1 MKISEATLLNHLP
14 AVLLLLLSPK
24 AYPQPSSASSQQH
37 KFSLHI
43 PAVTLAEA
51 LPQLASQTGY
61 ALVAANP
68 LPAQPSPAV
77 QGEWTLQAALQHLL
91 ASSGLQAQLQPGL
104 ILILPLASHTAT
116 AATHNSEQGN
126 TEHIVVQGEAP
137 LLGMALD
144 EQARQGLATDIMF
157 AAEVAS
163 MPQLNLGDALQS
175 LPGVVAEKDNGQT
188 RQLGLR
194 GLGPEFV
201 QVQINGVDTLASFNS
216 VFDHRGSAE
225 RSRNVDFNLF
235 SSTLFQQLS
244 LRKSYQASQSEG
256 GIAGTIELQTAEPLS
271 EPRATARLGWST
283 HYNSL
288 SATASPGGQLALFS
302 GGKQLAGMLLLDY
315 QHSDQIE
322 TGYRDWGWRAFNRQ
336 AASTLAPDLTALL
349 QSGQLIGPTVTSATL
364 ANRQQQRLGLNVSWQ
379 WQPNADTEWRWT
391 HLAGQ
396 LKSTDQEYNL
406 ANLQSQRFSALA
418 VDQFGTVR
426 YGKAEQANIRSEAK
440 LAAAQT
446 EVLHSSLAMRWTPQ
460 LHQLYRADLS
470 LSQSDFQS
478 PLHDKIFLQA
488 PGHSYS
494 FDFRPNRRSP
504 LRQYDVDLSERQLW
518 QLQRADVREDQLLHR
533 QWQANVSARFGTVPA
548 ALTLGAQLKSFSSEG
563 FERRDDVRDLNALQL
578 PFVTTTPAWPLPQ
591 PMLVADVDQTFAT
604 VLAQGL
610 QGRIS
615 GQPFARELTA
625 LSNKPGTSF
634 TVQEQQWALYGSYQW
649 TAANWQADAGLRVVQ
664 NQTKRQG
671 DQGPTPALP
680 GTANRLTQRQQHW
693 LPSLQLAVD
702 LSEQWVFRAA
712 ASRNLTRPGLS
723 QLRTSTEISIA
734 DNKVE
739 QGNPELQPV
748 LADALDLSLA
758 YQLDESSNLSLTLFQ
773 KKLRHFIVTDSQLLS
788 FTELGL
794 PPELLTPDRQGELF
808 TLSKPVN
815 QPAAQ
820 LRGLELAGRYQWP
833 QGFGVLAH
841 YSLVSGHSRYP
852 LNQQQLRGPLP
863 GLSGDSGQ
871 LSLYWQSP
879 QAGARLVGSYRD
891 QYMTEPDVV
900 NGFIGVRPL
909 LFVDA
914 AAYYQLSNHLR
925 LSLALLNLT
934 DQPIDL
940 FAGLQPNRPQVFT
953 RSGRSL
959 QLSLQLQL

>member
-1 MKISEATLLNHLP
+1 MNHLP
-14 AVLLLLLSPK
+14 AVLLLLLLAGTSAK
-24 AYPQPSSASSQQH
+24 AYPQQSSVSSQQH
-37 KFSLHI
+37 QFSLQI

-51 LPQLASQTGY
+51 LQQLASQTGY
-61 ALVAANP
+61 ALVAADP

-77 QGEWTLQAALQHLL
+77 QGEWTLQAALQQLL
-91 ASSGLQAQLQPGL
+91 ATSGLQAQLQPGL
-104 ILILPLASHTAT
+104 ILILPLTRNTT
-116 AATHNSEQGN
+116 AAATNDSDRGN
-126 TEHIVVQGEAP
+126 AEHIVVQGKAP
-137 LLGMALD
+137 FLGMALD
-144 EQARQGLATDIMF
+144 EQARQGLAADILF
-157 AAEVAS
+157 AAELAT

-175 LPGVVAEKDNGQT
+175 LPGLVAEKDNGQT

-271 EPRATARLGWST
+271 EPTAKARLGLST

-288 SATASPGGQLALFS
+288 SATTSAGGQLALFS
-302 GGKQLAGMLLLDY
+302 GGKQMAGMLLLDY

-336 AASTLAPDLTALL
+336 AASSLAPDLTALL

-364 ANRQQQRLGLNVSWQ
+364 ANRQQQRLGLNASWQ
-379 WQPNADTEWRWT
+379 WQPNADTDWRWT
-391 HLAGQ
+391 HIAGQ

-406 ANLQSQRFSALA
+406 ANLQSQGFSALA

-426 YGKAEQANIRSEAK
+426 FGKAEHANIRSEAK

-446 EVLHSSLAMRWTPQ
+446 EVLHSSLAVRLTPQ
-460 LHQLYRADLS
+460 PNQLYRADLS

-494 FDFRPNRRSP
+494 FDFRPHRRSP
-504 LRQYDVDLSERQLW
+504 LRQYDVDLTARQRW
-518 QLQRADVREDQLLHR
+518 QLHRADVREDQLLN
-533 QWQANVSARFGTVPA
+533 QQLQANFSSRFGTLSR
-548 ALTLGAQLKSFSSEG
+548 ALTLGAQLKKFSSEG
-563 FERRDDVRDLNALQL
+563 FERRDDVRDLNILQL
-578 PFVTTTPAWPLPQ
+578 PFVSATPAWQLPQ
-591 PMLVADVDQTFAT
+591 PMVVADVDQTFAT

-610 QGRIS
+610 SGRIS

-649 TAANWQADAGLRVVQ
+649 TAANWQADAGLRLIE
-664 NQTKRQG
+664 NQTERQG
-671 DQGPTPALP
+671 EPLPASGQP
-680 GTANRLTQRQQHW
+680 IAASRLTQRQQHW
-693 LPSLQLAVD
+693 LPSLQLTVD
-702 LSEQWVFRAA
+702 LSEQWVLRAA

-723 QLRTSTEISIA
+723 QLRASTEISIA

-758 YQLDESSNLSLTLFQ
+758 YQLDAINNLSLALFH
-773 KKLRHFIVTDSQLLS
+773 KKLQHFIVTDSQLLS
-788 FTELGL
+788 YTALGL
-794 PPELLTPDRQGELF
+794 PAALLTPDRHGELF

-841 YSLVSGHSRYP
+841 YSLVSGHSSYP

-863 GLSGDSGQ
+863 GLSRDSGQ

-891 QYMTEPDVV
+891 QYITDTDVI
-900 NGFIGVRPL
+900 NGFIGVRSL

-914 AAYYQLSNHLR
+914 SAYYQLSNDLR
-925 LSLALLNLT
+925 LSLALLNVT
-934 DQPIDL
+934 DQPIDM
-940 FAGLQPNRPQVFT
+940 FAGLEPNRPLVFT

-959 QLSLQLQL
+959 QLGLQLQF

>member
-1 MKISEATLLNHLP
+1 MNHLP
-14 AVLLLLLSPK
+14 AVLLLLLLLSPK

-51 LPQLASQTGY
+51 LTQLASQTGY
-61 ALVAANP
+61 ALVAADP

-77 QGEWTLQAALQHLL
+77 QGEWTLQAALQQLL
-91 ASSGLQAQLQPGL
+91 ATSGLQAQLQPGL
-104 ILILPLASHTAT
+104 ILILPPASNATTTAI
-116 AATHNSEQGN
+116 NDSGRGN
-126 TEHIVVQGEAP
+126 TEHIVVQGKAP
-137 LLGMALD
+137 FLGMALD
-144 EQARQGLATDIMF
+144 EQARQGLATDILF
-157 AAEVAS
+157 AAEVAT

-235 SSTLFQQLS
+235 SSTLFQQLN

-271 EPRATARLGWST
+271 EPTATARLGWSA

-288 SATASPGGQLALFS
+288 SATTSPGGQLALFS

-440 LAAAQT
+440 LAAAKT
-446 EVLHSSLAMRWTPQ
+446 EVLHSSLAMRLTPQ
-460 LHQLYRADLS
+460 PNQLYRADLS

-494 FDFRPNRRSP
+494 FDFRPKRRSP

-578 PFVTTTPAWPLPQ
+578 PFVTTSPAWPLPQ

-615 GQPFARELTA
+615 GLPFGRELTA

-664 NQTKRQG
+664 NQTERQG
-671 DQGPTPALP
+671 AQGPTPALP
-680 GTANRLTQRQQHW
+680 GTASRLTQRQQHW

-758 YQLDESSNLSLTLFQ
+758 YQLDESSNLSWTLFQ

-788 FTELGL
+788 FTALGL

-808 TLSKPVN
+808 TLSKPFN

-833 QGFGVLAH
+833 QGFGALAH

-863 GLSGDSGQ
+863 GLSRDSGQ

-891 QYMTEPDVV
+891 QYITDSDVI

-914 AAYYQLSNHLR
+914 SASYQLNHALR
-925 LSLALLNLT
+925 LSLALLNVT
-934 DQPIDL
+934 DQPIDM
-940 FAGLQPNRPQVFT
+940 FAGLAPNRPLVFT

>member
-1 MKISEATLLNHLP
+1 MPT
-14 AVLLLLLSPK
+14 
-24 AYPQPSSASSQQH
+24 QQ
-37 KFSLHI
+37 FSLKI
-43 PAVTLAEA
+43 PAAPLAEA
-51 LPQLASQTGY
+51 LQQLASQTGY
-61 ALVAANP
+61 ALVAADP
-68 LPAQPSPAV
+68 LPAQRSPAL
-77 QGEWTLQAALQHLL
+77 QGEWTVPAALQRLL
-91 ASSGLQAQLQPGL
+91 AASGLQAQWQPGL
-104 ILILPLASHTAT
+104 IVILPNRSTT
-116 AATHNSEQGN
+116 TSPQRSEAYRSA
-126 TEHIVVQGEAP
+126 EHIVVQGQAP
-137 LLGMALD
+137 LLAAALD
-144 EQARQGLATDIMF
+144 EQARQGLATDIVF
-157 AAEVAS
+157 AAEVATL
-163 MPQLNLGDALQS
+163 PQLNLGDALQS
-175 LPGVVAEKDNGQT
+175 LPGLVAEKDNGQT

-216 VFDHRGSAE
+216 VFDHRGSAK

-271 EPRATARLGWST
+271 EPTAKARLGLST
-283 HYNSL
+283 HTNSL
-288 SATASPGGQLALFS
+288 SATTSPGGQLALFS

-336 AASTLAPDLTALL
+336 AASTLTPDLTALL

-364 ANRQQQRLGLNVSWQ
+364 ANRQQQRLGLNASWQ

-391 HLAGQ
+391 HIAGQ

-418 VDQFGTVR
+418 VDDFGTVR
-426 YGKAEQANIRSEAK
+426 FGKAEHANIRSEAK

-446 EVLHSSLAMRWTPQ
+446 KVQHSSLAMRLTPQ
-460 LHQLYRADLS
+460 PNQLYRADLS

-494 FDFRPNRRSP
+494 FDFRPHRRSP
-504 LRQYDVDLSERQLW
+504 LRQYDVDLTEPQLW
-518 QLQRADVREDQLLHR
+518 QLHRADVREDQLLNR

-578 PFVTTTPAWPLPQ
+578 PFVSTSPAWPLPQ
-591 PMLVADVDQTFAT
+591 PMLVADVEQTFAT

-610 QGRIS
+610 SGRIS

-634 TVQEQQWALYGSYQW
+634 TVQEQQWALFSSYQW
-649 TAANWQADAGLRVVQ
+649 TAANWQADAGLRVVH
-664 NQTKRQG
+664 NQTERQG
-671 DQGPTPALP
+671 DQGPTPDLP
-680 GTANRLTQRQQHW
+680 GTASRLLQRQQHW
-693 LPSLQLAVD
+693 LPSLQLTVD
-702 LSEQWVFRAA
+702 INEQWTLRAA

-723 QLRTSTEISIA
+723 QLRASTEISIA

-758 YQLDESSNLSLTLFQ
+758 YQFDAINNLSLALFQ
-773 KKLRHFIVTDSQLLS
+773 KKLQHFIVTDSQLLS
-788 FTELGL
+788 YTALGL
-794 PPELLTPDRQGELF
+794 PPALLTPDRQGELF

-815 QPAAQ
+815 QAAVM

-841 YSLVSGHSRYP
+841 LSSVSGNTEYP
-852 LNQQQLRGPLP
+852 LALQRLRGPLP
-863 GLSGDSGQ
+863 ALSRYSGQ

-879 QAGARLVGSYRD
+879 RLGARLIGSYRD
-891 QYMTEPDVV
+891 QYITDSDVI

-914 AAYYQLSNHLR
+914 SAYYQASNDLR

-934 DQPIDL
+934 DQAIDM
-940 FAGLQPNRPQVFT
+940 FAGLEPNRPLVFT

-959 QLSLQLQL
+959 QLGLQLQF